1 MIRIEEGNC
10 LEVMRRLAAEGVWV
24 DAIVTD
30 PPYHLIAKANTF
42 GPGQFEKQKGLKAPS
57 KRGFM
62 GKAWDGG
69 DVAFN
74 SVTWGTAASLLKP
87 GGHLLAFGGTR
98 TYGRL
103 QWAIEGGGFEVRDMI
118 AWLYGSGFPKSLD
131 VSKQI
136 DKRKDWAALDRFQ
149 GEIRKAR
156 KRRGMSQSACAR
168 AIGLIGPNE
177 ILGGGGYMWFET
189 GRKVPTAAQYRALK
203 AVLALGDDCDAA
215 FEAAEREVIGEY
227 PHDWMPGGFGDHRF
241 SAHDHKITAPETDAA
256 KEWQGWGTALKPA
269 IEPICVARKC
279 LTEPSV
285 AANLLK
291 HGTGALNVDGCRVE
305 TEGERFARPVNH
317 TGLHEGWDRPWKHDP
332 EALARERLKRD
343 ESERKAQQLGRWPAN
358 VVHDGSAEVED
369 AFAAFG
375 ESKSQS
381 GGTRG
386 SSQIWGSA
394 SGDQQ
399 RNGIDDTGT
408 ASRFFYTAKADK
420 HDRWGSKHPTVKPID
435 LMRWLVRLVT
445 PPGGTVLDPF
455 AGSGTTG
462 IAAMAEG
469 FDCIL
474 IEREEEYLADIRE
487 RLAFYEGDGRHSL
500 AAKNRKRDRPAEEL
514 PLFAPPDI

>member
-1 MIRIEEGNC
+1 
-10 LEVMRRLAAEGVWV
+10 MRRLAEEGVKV

-30 PPYHLIAKANTF
+30 PPYGFK
-42 GPGQFEKQKGLKAPS
+42 
-57 KRGFM
+57 FM
-62 GKAWDGG
+62 GQKWDGPE
-69 DVAFN
+69 VVFN
-74 SVTWGTAASLLKP
+74 PVTWGTAASLLKP

-305 TEGERFARPVNH
+305 GAFESWSGGMAHKANPVYGEFSDKEPPRRTVNTE
-317 TGLHEGWDRPWKHDP
+317 
-332 EALARERLKRD
+332 
-343 ESERKAQQLGRWPAN
+343 GRWPAN
-358 VVHDGSAEVED
+358 VAHDGSRTPSRRSGRAIPSQERAVQGITED
-369 AFAAFG
+369 LRQTLCVVLKPATTTTPAPRPA
-375 ESKSQS
+375 SS
-381 GGTRG
+381 TRPRQTRTTAG
-386 SSQIWGSA
+386 ARSIRPSSRSISC
-394 SGDQQ
+394 
-399 RNGIDDTGT
+399 
-408 ASRFFYTAKADK
+408 
-420 HDRWGSKHPTVKPID
+420 
-435 LMRWLVRLVT
+435 
-445 PPGGTVLDPF
+445 
-455 AGSGTTG
+455 AGSC
-462 IAAMAEG
+462 A
-469 FDCIL
+469 
-474 IEREEEYLADIRE
+474 
-487 RLAFYEGDGRHSL
+487 
-500 AAKNRKRDRPAEEL
+500 
-514 PLFAPPDI
+514 